1 MKLTAAVLD
10 SADANALAEFY
21 HRLLG
26 ASWVLRSDEVGWATL
41 RPVDGGTGLS
51 FQTEV
56 AYVRPVWPAGPGDQ
70 QMMVH
75 LDIEVDDLDLAGS
88 YAISGGAVLAEFQP
102 QEGVR
107 VYLDPAGHPFCLWVR
122 S

>member
-1 MKLTAAVLD
+1 
-10 SADANALAEFY
+10 
-21 HRLLG
+21 
-26 ASWVLRSDEVGWATL
+26 
-41 RPVDGGTGLS
+41 
-51 FQTEV
+51 
-56 AYVRPVWPAGPGDQ
+56 
-70 QMMVH
+70 
-75 LDIEVDDLDLAGS
+75 VDDLDLAGS